1 VSAWAVH
8 NLYSGFSRIYLRHE
22 KEDLVKELGWTLQCI
37 WQMTCHVHCA
47 TPHQVLPANT
57 SLINSKYCP
66 CNPKWQAQ
74 NVDQTCAAGWFVHQI
89 ACQNCKLSQAKG
101 VFFLVLGHIMTRNLN
116 KKKTHCHGTK
126 GHYQNTGISKR
137 SILFFLNTPESCLS
151 FIKEKMVQNQFKPM
165 QKIHKTHHML
175 KKMQYTPY

>member
-1 VSAWAVH
+1 MSAWAVH

-37 WQMTCHVHCA
+37 WQITCHVHCA

-74 NVDQTCAAGWFVHQI
+74 NVDQTCAACWFVHQI

-126 GHYQNTGISKR
+126 GHYQNIGISKR
-137 SILFFLNTPESCLS
+137 SILFSW
-151 FIKEKMVQNQFKPM
+151 
-165 QKIHKTHHML
+165 IHLRVVYHSL
-175 KKMQYTPY
+175 KKKWYRTSSNPCKKYIRHTTC